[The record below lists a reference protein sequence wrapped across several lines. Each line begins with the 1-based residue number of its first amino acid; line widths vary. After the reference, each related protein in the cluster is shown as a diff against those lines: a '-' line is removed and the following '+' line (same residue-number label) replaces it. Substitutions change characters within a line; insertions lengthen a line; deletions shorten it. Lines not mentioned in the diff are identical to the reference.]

1 MTASVVDAEGA
12 PVTTLFMEQ
21 RNAGPSE
28 FSWDALGLVDGR
40 YGIVLTARN
49 ALGIETTATVGVT
62 VDRTLIGL
70 NVEPQVF
77 SPNGDGRLDTASFN
91 FQLNGPAQVSLVV
104 RRGTRTL
111 GQVFTGQLEAGP
123 QSIEWNGRFRRVVG
137 EREYRADLRA
147 TSTVA
152 TTKQTVPFAVDRT
165 GPRLRLLSSSP
176 LTFKINEPA
185 DVTVIFDGSRTVT
198 RRRLTPGRF
207 RIAPGGA
214 FSSFTA
220 VARDFAGNDGRTV
233 SSPVATSV
241 THRS

>member
-91 FQLNGPAQVSLVV
+91 FQLNGPAQVSLIV

-111 GQVFTGQLEAGP
+111 GQVFTGPLEAGP
-123 QSIEWNGRFRRVVG
+123 QSIVWNGRFRRGVG

-147 TSTVA
+147 TSTVG
-152 TTKQTVPFAVDRT
+152 TT
-165 GPRLRLLSSSP
+165 
-176 LTFKINEPA
+176 
-185 DVTVIFDGSRTVT
+185 
-198 RRRLTPGRF
+198 
-207 RIAPGGA
+207 
-214 FSSFTA
+214 
-220 VARDFAGNDGRTV
+220 
-233 SSPVATSV
+233 
-241 THRS
+241 